1 MTLAEGLPALAAA
14 LALFFGLRDRPPG
27 LRLGAAVFLGAAAA
41 VLARYLPNEALRWDF
56 IVAFALLARSLS
68 PFPRRMDVPPAHG
81 MDLPRTLW
89 LLGVVLLLTII
100 SQLVY
105 GPYAFLGSA
114 P

>member
-41 VLARYLPNEALRWDF
+41 VLARYLPNEALRWGF
-56 IVAFALLARSLS
+56 VLAFALLARSLS
-68 PFPRRMDVPPAHG
+68 PFPRRMDVPPPHSLD
-81 MDLPRTLW
+81 MPRTLW
-89 LLGVVLLLTII
+89 LLWVVLLLVVIG
-100 SQLVY
+100 QLVY
-105 GPYAFLGSA
+105 GPYALPGRT